1 MDDLE
6 RQMDDESYVN
16 IVRYFHRQWPGRGR
30 LPQRL
35 RLNSDSDFPDRWV
48 VRSNR
53 ANVVMIGLR
62 HYAALTVA
70 IKRLISRIRRQV
82 IDRLNRRLRP
92 DEWLQTLNERSEV
105 APAYLGGQSI
115 AIRPWWEREHL
126 NMWDNRRYFT
136 TNLRSVAVRRSP
148 DTLPF

>member
-1 MDDLE
+1 MDDLQ
-6 RQMDDESYVN
+6 RDMDDESYNN
-16 IVRYFHRQWPGRGR
+16 ITSYFYRDWPGRGR
-30 LPQRL
+30 KPQRL
-35 RLNSDSDFPDRWV
+35 RLNSDSDYPDRWV

-53 ANVVMIGLR
+53 AKVVMIGLK

-92 DEWLQTLNERSEV
+92 DEWLQTLNERSRV
-105 APAYLGGQSI
+105 RTNQFPLGI
-115 AIRPWWEREHL
+115 TIRPWWEREHL
-126 NMWDNRRYFT
+126 NMWDNRRFYA
-136 TNLRSVAVRRSP
+136 TNLRSVSQRRSP